1 MGSTEE
7 KKETT
12 NLEHTNEGESI
23 LNISKSS
30 LEQNIYVCG
39 NYDLN
44 FFEKNI
50 IKDIRCPTN
59 SNVKYYDK
67 MAKHKEITDWHF
79 FFAIQVEKFDLMLEN
94 IKQFIEDHDS
104 FIDFDDF
111 NENSKTRLGKTVI
124 MYFVDNNKDN
134 FINYFVNKFN
144 QFKIPLFI
152 IVGNENINN
161 QIKINIDES
170 LKKLEVNRIIDS
182 NIFKF
187 TNFSE
192 SNENNLISLYMNLI
206 ECSAF
211 YNELGDEY
219 KYPKQFMDDKL
230 FDKVIKEIIQN
241 FSTLNILVCGRPG
254 VGKSTFINGIL
265 NKIISRCKKGEEC
278 SKRIIRYIH
287 GTSPITFYDTPG
299 ISTEKIMDTI
309 IELIEKKNIEL
320 GEVQS
325 KIHAVFYLFNG
336 KNTRFFM
343 NYENRMFDLILT
355 KYHIPVY
362 FLATQFQT
370 KEEYDESKDIVIKNY
385 YNVTKNLEQ
394 SIDIKY
400 RKENIEKSM
409 FCINL
414 IGKRYSEAGHLF
426 QKMYDDFKQYIR
438 IDKINRDNLNKM
450 TKNSLIS
457 ELKKPQDIIPHPVKL
472 CQHVK
477 LTYRLIARSIG
488 ADKKGSTL
496 LSSSFLRIISNIF
509 GKKELTLEAC
519 RIMIKDMNFDLDKE
533 NIIMKKN
540 YKSWFHEYRHGYK
553 TPAEEEI
560 SYLADKYISQYKKEL
575 EQNDENCLV
584 YINTLRES
592 LNKAVNGL
600 KEISKK
606 FSN

>member
-1 MGSTEE
+1 
-7 KKETT
+7 
-12 NLEHTNEGESI
+12 
-23 LNISKSS
+23 
-30 LEQNIYVCG
+30 
-39 NYDLN
+39 
-44 FFEKNI
+44 
-50 IKDIRCPTN
+50 
-59 SNVKYYDK
+59 
-67 MAKHKEITDWHF
+67 
-79 FFAIQVEKFDLMLEN
+79 MLEN

-343 NYENRMFDLILT
+343 NYENRMFDLI
-355 KYHIPVY
+355 Y
-362 FLATQFQT
+362 F
-370 KEEYDESKDIVIKNY
+370 
-385 YNVTKNLEQ
+385 
-394 SIDIKY
+394 
-400 RKENIEKSM
+400 
-409 FCINL
+409 
-414 IGKRYSEAGHLF
+414 
-426 QKMYDDFKQYIR
+426 
-438 IDKINRDNLNKM
+438 NK
-450 TKNSLIS
+450 
-457 ELKKPQDIIPHPVKL
+457 
-472 CQHVK
+472 
-477 LTYRLIARSIG
+477 
-488 ADKKGSTL
+488 
-496 LSSSFLRIISNIF
+496 
-509 GKKELTLEAC
+509 
-519 RIMIKDMNFDLDKE
+519 
-533 NIIMKKN
+533 
-540 YKSWFHEYRHGYK
+540 
-553 TPAEEEI
+553 I
-560 SYLADKYISQYKKEL
+560 SYPCIFLGYP
-575 EQNDENCLV
+575 V
-584 YINTLRES
+584 
-592 LNKAVNGL
+592 
-600 KEISKK
+600 
-606 FSN
+606 SN